1 MDAFTLTARLILNK
15 DEFDRSYKGVEGDLG
30 SAEKQ
35 KPFSN
40 WGATM
45 GRLAS
50 QAFLKIFRS
59 GVKFAESII
68 TTGMDFDAMMSQ
80 VKAVGNMTDEQFEA
94 ARAKAIELGKSTK
107 YTSEQVGEAMY
118 YMAIAGWKTEDML
131 QGIDG
136 VLNLAAASN
145 EDLATTSDIV
155 TDALTAMQYQAEDT
169 GHFVDVLAAASSN
182 SNTTVSMMGEAFK
195 YVAPV
200 AGLLKYSA
208 EDVSIA
214 LGLLANNGIKASQAG
229 TSLRNILNRMMD
241 PTEDAQ
247 AALDRMGLSLYNA
260 DGSVRSLKDVLGD
273 MRTAFINSGFDP
285 AAADVDKLLK
295 KSQELTDQLDA
306 GKITEEEY
314 AAAHAKMLE
323 EVGYTNQE
331 FLTDVSDIAGVR
343 GLTAIMAIMKTTD
356 EDWDKLSTAVENAD
370 GTSKRM
376 AAQML
381 DNLKGDLT
389 LLNSAMDGLKIL
401 ISDEYKGY
409 IRDFVQFLTEE
420 IGALADAFN
429 EGGLAGMFT
438 NLVDWVIDGM
448 TTVLSNPDITVEGAN
463 DFGRALGDF
472 VGHLVA
478 KLIESAPELIQG
490 LFQAGINLAGG
501 LVQGLFEGLFG
512 TGEGTVYSF
521 MRNAED
527 ERDGLISEANA
538 TATEAQGIVR
548 YMETL
553 VEKYGEAASESDE
566 WATSIERLE
575 QLIPGITASIKE
587 EGQELA
593 TTTQN
598 LSENIEMHRKKAIE
612 DAKNAYIEDI
622 WSKYET
628 AQIEAG
634 KAEIKRDIAAYQ
646 QEEAVRS
653 MARLYLE
660 NRSSAENQRA
670 YEWAKGVGTDADA
683 LINYT
688 SEDEILQAYRE
699 GRLTY
704 GTLYGSAINN
714 ENYQM
719 TEDYKNALRTANE
732 SFLQSGKDYEEN
744 SKQIDELTESAK
756 SLKIEF
762 DIAKAAAERMAN
774 ELGGDL
780 TGETPH
786 AQAKGDWFVPYDNYP
801 SLLHRGEMVLTASQ
815 ARKYRDGEG
824 SSIDYSELRGA
835 IISAVQEGMATAH
848 VNAYMD
854 GRAVTEQVS
863 RQLDGML
870 QEARFA

>member
-15 DEFDRSYKGVEGDLG
+15 DEFDKSYKGIEGDMG

-107 YTSEQVGEAMY
+107 FTSEQVGEAMY

-241 PTEDAQ
+241 PTDDAR

-285 AAADVDKLLK
+285 AAADVDKLLE
-295 KSQELTDQLDA
+295 KSKELTDQLDA

-376 AAQML
+376 AEQML

-420 IGALADAFN
+420 IGALSKAFN

-478 KLIESAPELIQG
+478 KLIESAPQLIKG
-490 LFQAGINLAGG
+490 LFEAGMNLAGG
-501 LVQGLFEGLFG
+501 LIEGLFEGLFG
-512 TGEGTVYSF
+512 SGEGTVYGF
-521 MRNAED
+521 LRQAED
-527 ERDGLISEANA
+527 EQNDLIADANS
-538 TATEAQGIVR
+538 TATEAQGIVK
-548 YMETL
+548 YMQTL
-553 VEKYGEAASESDE
+553 VDKYGQAATESAE
-566 WATSIERLE
+566 WATSMERLE
-575 QLIPGITASIKE
+575 KLIPGITADIKTEGE
-587 EGQELA
+587 ELV

-598 LSENIEMHRKKAIE
+598 MSEYIEQHRQKAIA
-612 DAKNAYIEDI
+612 DAKNAYVADI
-622 WSKYET
+622 REQYEES
-628 AQIEAG
+628 QVSLG
-634 KAEIKRDIAAYQ
+634 KAQVNMDIARYQ
-646 QEEAVRS
+646 QEEAIREI
-653 MARLYLE
+653 ADIYLR
-660 NRSSAENQRA
+660 NRAA
-670 YEWAKGVGTDADA
+670 YDQDEVVYKREHGEDLFGDFQNA
-683 LINYT
+683 
-688 SEDEILQAYRE
+688 DEIVRYVME
-699 GRLTY
+699 
-704 GTLYGSAINN
+704 GSASIDDLIGHAKNMYDVNEEQIRNINTLN
-714 ENYQM
+714 QSYKDAAA
-719 TEDYKNALRTANE
+719 DYKENADKIE
-732 SFLQSGKDYEEN
+732 S
-744 SKQIDELTESAK
+744 LTESAET
-756 SLKIEF
+756 LKTQLGVAE
-762 DIAKAAAERMAN
+762 AAAARLAS
-774 ELGGDL
+774 ELGGGT
-780 TGETPH
+780 TGETPY

-815 ARKYRDGEG
+815 ARKYRDGVG
-824 SSIDYSELRGA
+824 SGIDYTALRGA